1 MSNDSVA
8 TIVQS
13 DQGEL
18 GFQDY
23 FVKRKCEPEVIGFK
37 FDGAD
42 AAHPAPGVLES
53 LQAADLVVICPSNP
67 WVSIDPI
74 LAVPGIRDAI
84 VKGDETVEVIAISPI
99 IQGKALKGPAAK
111 MFAELG
117 IIPSAV
123 SVAEHYGSIAEGG
136 VISGFVLDDLD
147 HEEELQIKQ
156 MGIKTLVR
164 NTIMKTRSDRAK
176 LARQVIE
183 FGESILNNN
192 KN

>member
-1 MSNDSVA
+1 
-8 TIVQS
+8 
-13 DQGEL
+13 
-18 GFQDY
+18 
-23 FVKRKCEPEVIGFK
+23 
-37 FDGAD
+37 
-42 AAHPAPGVLES
+42 VLES

-84 VKGDETVEVIAISPI
+84 VKGNKTIEVIAISPI

-117 IIPSAV
+117 KDPSAV
-123 SVAEHYGSIAEGG
+123 SVAKHYGSITEGG
-136 VISGFVLDDLD
+136 VLSAFVLDDLD
-147 HEEELQIKQ
+147 HEEELQVKQ

-164 NTIMKTRSDRAK
+164 NTIMKTRSDRAN

-183 FGESILNNN
+183 FGESILNNQ
-192 KN
+192 KLSLK